1 MLEYLVNIMSE
12 ISEKN
17 ESRYANIS
25 INRELYKR
33 IVDFIA
39 KVGIYRSP
47 TDFIEEA
54 ARIRLEEL
62 EKNKQEA
69 GSVED

>member
-1 MLEYLVNIMSE
+1 MSE

-17 ESRYANIS
+17 ELRYANIS

-33 IVDFIA
+33 IVNFIER
-39 KVGIYRSP
+39 VGIYRSP

-54 ARIRLEEL
+54 ARLRLEEL
-62 EKNKQEA
+62 EKNKREEA
-69 GSVED
+69 GS

>member
-1 MLEYLVNIMSE
+1 MSE

-33 IVDFIA
+33 IVDFITR
-39 KVGIYRSP
+39 VGIYRSP

-69 GSVED
+69 GS